1 MMRSIHILSI
11 LLMLALASVVS
22 AQNPVPCGIVGVDG
36 PADDLEPGTLLVFMV
51 KVTNTSSPEFKWSV
65 STGTITSGQG
75 TESIVV
81 DSTGLGGQIV
91 TATVELIGAPSGC
104 NSSASTKTRLKPPR
118 PPDGC
123 PFDEYGDIKFEDEK
137 ARLDNFA
144 IQILNYPQSSGQ
156 LLMFAGQKTFKGEAA
171 YRLNRARSYL
181 MNVRGVESSRIVSM
195 DCGFATELTVLL
207 MVVPPGAKL
216 IECRN
221 YLQIPLSEVK
231 FTKPRPRSN
240 KKRR

>member
-1 MMRSIHILSI
+1 MSRWIHILSI
-11 LLMLALASVVS
+11 SLMLAVTSVVS
-22 AQNPVPCGIVGVDG
+22 AQSPATCGIVGVDG
-36 PADDLEPGTLLVFMV
+36 PPGELESGTLLVFMV
-51 KVTNTSSPEFKWSV
+51 RVSNTSNPQFKWSV
-65 STGTITSGQG
+65 STGTIKSGQG
-75 TESIVV
+75 TELIVV
-81 DSTGLGGQIV
+81 DSTGLAGQEV
-91 TATVELIGAPSGC
+91 TATVELLGAPSGC
-104 NSSASTKTRLKPPR
+104 NNSASAKTGLKPPR

-123 PFDEYGDIKFEDEK
+123 PFDGYGDIRFQDEK

-181 MNVRGVESSRIVSM
+181 VNVRGVDSNRIVTV
-195 DCGFATELTVLL
+195 DCGFTTELTVSL
-207 MVVPPGAKL
+207 MVIPPGATVL
-216 IECRN
+216 ECRG

-231 FTKPRPRSN
+231 FTKPRPGFK